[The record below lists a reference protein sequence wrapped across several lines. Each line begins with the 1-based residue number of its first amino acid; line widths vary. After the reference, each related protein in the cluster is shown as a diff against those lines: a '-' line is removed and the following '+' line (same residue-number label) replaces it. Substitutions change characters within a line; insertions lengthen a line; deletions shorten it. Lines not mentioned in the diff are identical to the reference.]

1 MTRLLSTVRWNL
13 ALQFRYGFYF
23 VSAFFILVWVG
34 FLRPLP
40 HDGRINFG
48 LVLAGLM
55 VLDLT
60 ITNFY
65 YMGTMV
71 LLEKGEGTLTSLVVT
86 PLRAAEY
93 LLAKM
98 LSLMLLALLEGTLL
112 AILINGFNFNPLP
125 WFAGLLLL
133 SGFYTLLGFAVIAR
147 YRSLNESLLP
157 SALVVAVLVSP
168 ILNHFGLWRSFIFY
182 LHPVQPALILLRWAF
197 MPVAP
202 WEIVYGLLGSLFWLA
217 VAFALAH
224 RVFNRAIVQ
233 TAGG

>member
-13 ALQFRYGFYF
+13 VLQFRYGFYF

-65 YMGTMV
+65 YMGAMV

-93 LLAKM
+93 LLAKI

-112 AILINGFNFNPLP
+112 AILINGFNFNLLP

-147 YRSLNESLLP
+147 YHSINESLLP
-157 SALVVAVLVSP
+157 SALIVAVLVSP

-202 WEIVYGLLGSLFWLA
+202 WEIIYGLVGSLFWLA
-217 VAFALAH
+217 VAFAWAH
-224 RVFNRAIVQ
+224 HVFKRAIVQ

>member
-13 ALQFRYGFYF
+13 VLQFRYGFYF

-65 YMGTMV
+65 YMGAMV

-98 LSLMLLALLEGTLL
+98 LSLMLLIG
-112 AILINGFNFNPLP
+112 
-125 WFAGLLLL
+125 AGLMLKSLRRL
-133 SGFYTLLGFAVIAR
+133 MSVDAGFDPRNVLTLEINLPAGKYVDEEADRKLEA
-147 YRSLNESLLP
+147 NLP

-217 VAFALAH
+217 VAFAIAH

>member
-1 MTRLLSTVRWNL
+1 MTRFLSTVRWNL
-13 ALQFRYGFYF
+13 VLQFRYGFYF

-65 YMGTMV
+65 YMGAMV

-93 LLAKM
+93 LLAKI
-98 LSLMLLALLEGTLL
+98 LSLMLLALLEGTVL

-147 YRSLNESLLP
+147 YHSINESLLSICP
-157 SALVVAVLVSP
+157 HRSGTGIAHSQSFRPLAQLHLLSSPCPACIDPAVL
-168 ILNHFGLWRSFIFY
+168 
-182 LHPVQPALILLRWAF
+182 
-197 MPVAP
+197 
-202 WEIVYGLLGSLFWLA
+202 
-217 VAFALAH
+217 
-224 RVFNRAIVQ
+224 
-233 TAGG
+233 